1 MFKFKMSLLV
11 QNTKFRVAVIVLLI
25 AAIISGIVFIP
36 RNKAGDAKQGAQLS
50 STQVVAEACKLLG
63 TKYTF
68 GAKGAEGVYGTP
80 SQPYAENQ
88 VKNTGI
94 DCSGLIYWTLTRL
107 GVSTSGFSFQNP
119 VPVDTDHWYYI
130 DRAETIKVTKQ
141 SANLKFTYKGNTQ
154 SVKVLKADE
163 SVAQRPYYMCEDG
176 TEIPSGSIVISY
188 GKKYGAQ
195 DHSWIYLGNFKNVNE
210 LKDWLINEVKVP
222 AANLEHTI
230 YDDGKGG
237 THWRIES
244 AGGVGVRISNVDPRT
259 DGQAD
264 GAGKVVGPIYVFKL
278 AEQPVITGKYNVE
291 LVKVA
296 EDGKTVITSSEA
308 TFDINGQS
316 KNTAQGVLNIASN
329 KNIANLNQKD
339 TYTIKETKAPEGYVA
354 YDGTI
359 TLNVGF
365 QKVNGKYVIDKTKTT
380 CTAPGLTGTVYKV
393 SEDNAKITVY
403 VPNTEK
409 RRNPEGKYSVELVK
423 VKEDGTT
430 VITSDEA
437 TFNINNESKTTS
449 QGKLNVV
456 SNKDITGVDNKDT
469 YTITETKA
477 PNGYTKFNETLKLDV
492 GFKLNPETNKYL
504 IDTQKTT
511 GTGFSENTKFVVSP
525 DGTKIT
531 VYVVNTENGKY
542 NVELYK
548 VDEKGNLI
556 TSPAKFEVNGKEA
569 TTENGKIVVASNVVV
584 TDDTTV
590 GKYIIKETQAPEN
603 YKLFDGTISLDVKL
617 SKVNGKLALTKDGVT
632 FNVSGENKKATFT
645 LDGSTIK
652 IYVPNTHKI
661 FDLSLRNY
669 ITEIDGVA
677 VNPSREP
684 VINEQSIKVLQ
695 ETGTAA
701 YYHIKDSIGV
711 TVGSEV
717 ELTIRVY
724 NEGEILGF
732 AKQITDYLPEGLS
745 FVRISDKSKNEYTTT
760 SAVGSKEIVLNYNG
774 NKNINSLRDFFGK
787 SGVNV
792 TNDYYQEV
800 KVICKVEKS
809 NAQYITSRSE
819 ITNYGYTENDVWKE
833 AKEIGNVDIDS
844 VQKTIYNALNLDT
857 WYENAKSTTYVDKNG
872 KTLVYY
878 PGTQDDDDFE
888 TVELLSGKYNIIIKK
903 VDAADGKT
911 TLAGAY
917 FSVNGGTE
925 VGPTAQN
932 GEIALVKG
940 VEIKN
945 DKQVDNYTIKE
956 TKAPAEYNLYNGD
969 IKVKVAAKFSGKSF
983 VIDTDKTTVDGKD
996 VEFTVNKENTTLTV
1010 IVPDTKKEFD
1020 LSLRKFI
1027 TEVNGKALTES
1038 REPKVDVYKLAK
1050 GESTTATYTHPKN
1063 PVDVNTT
1070 DIVTYTIR
1078 VYNEGELDGYA
1089 AEIMDD
1095 IPEGL
1100 VFLPENNINKEY
1112 KWVMYKQVAQKSDK
1126 SVVFD
1131 GKNYEV
1137 TTNANEAKIIVT
1149 KYLSLEN
1156 NKDNL
1161 LKAFNGKELNYKDVK
1176 AAFKVVEPTTSDRI
1190 LINHAQITDDTD
1202 SNGKS
1207 VTDRDSTPNE
1217 WIENEDD
1224 QDIEAVKVR
1233 FFDLAL
1239 RKWVTKAIVYENG
1252 EEKVTETNHGP
1263 WDDPEPVVKVDLKN
1277 TSIDNVV
1284 VKFEYSIRIYNQG
1297 EIAGYAK
1304 EISDY
1309 IPEGLR
1315 FDAKDN
1321 PQWKEVD
1328 GKVVTNALEK
1338 TLLKPGEYADVK
1350 ITLTWINGANNLGLK
1365 TNVAEISKDYNEWGT
1380 PDIDSTP
1387 NNKVPGEDDI
1397 DDAPVILT
1405 IRTGE
1410 PIAYTGVVVA
1420 ALAIISLG
1428 AVVIKK
1434 KILE

>member
-68 GAKGAEGVYGTP
+68 GAKGAAGVYDTP
-80 SQPYAENQ
+80 SQPYTENQ

-130 DRAETIKVTKQ
+130 DRDETIKVTKQ

-210 LKDWLINEVKVP
+210 LKDWLINDVKVP

-230 YDDGKGG
+230 YDDGKEGG

-264 GAGKVVGPIYVFKL
+264 GAGKAVGPIYAFKL
-278 AEQPVITGKYNVE
+278 AEQPVIT
-291 LVKVA
+291 
-296 EDGKTVITSSEA
+296 
-308 TFDINGQS
+308 
-316 KNTAQGVLNIASN
+316 
-329 KNIANLNQKD
+329 
-339 TYTIKETKAPEGYVA
+339 
-354 YDGTI
+354 
-359 TLNVGF
+359 
-365 QKVNGKYVIDKTKTT
+365 
-380 CTAPGLTGTVYKV
+380 
-393 SEDNAKITVY
+393 
-403 VPNTEK
+403 
-409 RRNPEGKYSVELVK
+409 
-423 VKEDGTT
+423 
-430 VITSDEA
+430 
-437 TFNINNESKTTS
+437 
-449 QGKLNVV
+449 
-456 SNKDITGVDNKDT
+456 
-469 YTITETKA
+469 
-477 PNGYTKFNETLKLDV
+477 
-492 GFKLNPETNKYL
+492 
-504 IDTQKTT
+504 
-511 GTGFSENTKFVVSP
+511 
-525 DGTKIT
+525 
-531 VYVVNTENGKY
+531 GKY

-590 GKYIIKETQAPEN
+590 GKYTIKETQAPEN

-652 IYVPNTHKI
+652 ICVPNTHKI

-787 SGVNV
+787 SEVNV

-819 ITNYGYTENDVWKE
+819 ITNYGYTENGVWKE

-969 IKVKVAAKFSGKSF
+969 IKVKVATKFSGKSF
-983 VIDTDKTTVDGKD
+983 VIDTEKTTVDGKD
-996 VEFTVNKENTTLTV
+996 IKFTVNKENTTLTV

-1027 TEVNGKALTES
+1027 TGVNGKALTES
-1038 REPKVDVYKLAK
+1038 REPKVDVSKLAK

-1070 DIVTYTIR
+1070 DVVTYTIR

-1224 QDIEAVKVR
+1224 QDIEAVRVR

-1239 RKWVTKAIVYENG
+1239 RKWVTKTIVYENG

-1277 TSIDNVV
+1277 TSIDDVV

-1304 EISDY
+1304 EVSDY

-1328 GKVVTNALEK
+1328 GKVVTNALEN

>member
-68 GAKGAEGVYGTP
+68 GAKGAAGVYDTP
-80 SQPYAENQ
+80 SQPYTENQ

-130 DRAETIKVTKQ
+130 DRDETIKVTKQ

-210 LKDWLINEVKVP
+210 LKDWLINDVKVP

-230 YDDGKGG
+230 YDDGKEGG

-264 GAGKVVGPIYVFKL
+264 GAGKAVGPIYAFKL
-278 AEQPVITGKYNVE
+278 AEQPVIT
-291 LVKVA
+291 
-296 EDGKTVITSSEA
+296 
-308 TFDINGQS
+308 
-316 KNTAQGVLNIASN
+316 
-329 KNIANLNQKD
+329 
-339 TYTIKETKAPEGYVA
+339 
-354 YDGTI
+354 
-359 TLNVGF
+359 
-365 QKVNGKYVIDKTKTT
+365 
-380 CTAPGLTGTVYKV
+380 
-393 SEDNAKITVY
+393 
-403 VPNTEK
+403 
-409 RRNPEGKYSVELVK
+409 
-423 VKEDGTT
+423 
-430 VITSDEA
+430 
-437 TFNINNESKTTS
+437 
-449 QGKLNVV
+449 
-456 SNKDITGVDNKDT
+456 
-469 YTITETKA
+469 
-477 PNGYTKFNETLKLDV
+477 
-492 GFKLNPETNKYL
+492 
-504 IDTQKTT
+504 
-511 GTGFSENTKFVVSP
+511 
-525 DGTKIT
+525 
-531 VYVVNTENGKY
+531 GKY

-590 GKYIIKETQAPEN
+590 GKYTIKETQAPEN

-652 IYVPNTHKI
+652 ICVPNTHKI

-787 SGVNV
+787 SEVNV

-819 ITNYGYTENDVWKE
+819 ITNYGYTENGVWKE

-932 GEIALVKG
+932 GEIALFVKG

-969 IKVKVAAKFSGKSF
+969 IKVKVATKFSGKSF
-983 VIDTDKTTVDGKD
+983 VIDTEKTTVDGKD
-996 VEFTVNKENTTLTV
+996 IKFTVNKENTTLTV

-1027 TEVNGKALTES
+1027 TGVNGKALTES
-1038 REPKVDVYKLAK
+1038 REPKVDVSKLAK

-1070 DIVTYTIR
+1070 DVVTYTIR

-1224 QDIEAVKVR
+1224 QDIEAVRVR

-1239 RKWVTKAIVYENG
+1239 RKWVTKTIVYENG

-1277 TSIDNVV
+1277 TSIDDVV

-1304 EISDY
+1304 EVSDY

-1328 GKVVTNALEK
+1328 GKVVTNALEN